1 MATNNLRL
9 SNGRYVY
16 DTTAR
21 NIDVKKAIE
30 ERPSFSPL
38 KVYEGEN
45 LQEKKNMSFFY
56 VLFLTVAVF
65 VTAYAL
71 VSYLRLQSEIANSV
85 ENIAIYEQRLNNLTL
100 ANDDEYSKMINA
112 IDYDEIKRIAIEE
125 LGMVY
130 ASEDQIVTYTRENSD
145 YVRQLSDI
153 SK

>member
-45 LQEKKNMSFFY
+45 LQEKK
-56 VLFLTVAVF
+56 T
-65 VTAYAL
+65 
-71 VSYLRLQSEIANSV
+71 
-85 ENIAIYEQRLNNLTL
+85 
-100 ANDDEYSKMINA
+100 
-112 IDYDEIKRIAIEE
+112 
-125 LGMVY
+125 
-130 ASEDQIVTYTRENSD
+130 
-145 YVRQLSDI
+145 
-153 SK
+153 

>member
-21 NIDVKKAIE
+21 NIDVKEAIE

-38 KVYEGEN
+38 KVYEGQN